1 MILNL
6 SPVRCDEALSV
17 ARAGDVLT
25 VNGVAFDFSQLP
37 EGAVL
42 PAEAIASEWFVGPVE
57 RIDGELHVTL
67 RLPHGPIPSPEQ
79 AAPQPISVIAD
90 GPVALPQA
98 PAPEPAPLLE
108 GLGDPQPAL
117 EPSA

>member
-1 MILNL
+1 MILSL

-17 ARAGDVLT
+17 ARAGEVLT

-42 PAEAIASEWFVGPVE
+42 PVEAIDSDWFVGAVE

-67 RLPHGPIPSPEQ
+67 RLPHGPAPSPEQ
-79 AAPQPISVIAD
+79 AAPQPISVTAD

-98 PAPEPAPLLE
+98 PEPGPAPVLN
-108 GLGDPQPAL
+108 GLGAEPQ